1 MKKLVLL
8 MLLVILAGIT
18 LQAQARSFRSIQP
31 IAQPGPVPAGATPIT
46 AVQPIDRALVEQA
59 VNDVARAWNS
69 GELSGLLAD
78 DFASRSR
85 LLDTIAEVVPRDAT
99 LTILGIQAVSTLEQ
113 YRDAEGTLVSTVSA
127 VVRSQIEYNDPVSGY
142 RRLEGIGEWLF
153 RVTQTELRPSEPSLP
168 ATAGPSGPVMGQTS
182 ATDGTRMFIA
192 DVNPPSPRWDQTLT
206 ISGGNFGDGEGT
218 AWVRL
223 RDSGQLLL
231 FRVLSWSD
239 DRITAVIDESA
250 FGLLPG
256 AGLGAEPLTGVLW
269 LEDVGG
275 RNRAGKELAF
285 HAPMSSDLPAG
296 ASAGDADNPHIE
308 GVFPPAPRWDG
319 SVTIRGDNFGRSPG
333 LPILF
338 HPDGSRQILLE
349 VDSWSD
355 TAIVA
360 HIRQTDPG
368 NDLRDVVPEWPDYGP
383 GPTPALLKIV
393 NTHTMKQATR
403 QLNFMPSP
411 LLMTPV
417 LTSFSGL
424 QENGVPHFSPGATVR
439 LSGRNFLST
448 PGSVVFHLGRTDI
461 PAEISDWSDENI
473 FINLPESLEGL
484 IDQGGWLT
492 LNNRLGFA
500 ADFDLLFFARKVT
513 TSIEGRFSMECRG
526 PDHPATATVLYHPLL
541 NTWRVADGLASI
553 HVTAA
558 YDYRPPG
565 ESHVLPTYF
574 VVASEL
580 DDSCRFTA
588 RPAPGSFDPTTELEC
603 SCEGFGRDGRIDG
616 KVLLP
621 VTGPAGTSHGHIDAV
636 R

>member
-1 MKKLVLL
+1 
-8 MLLVILAGIT
+8 
-18 LQAQARSFRSIQP
+18 
-31 IAQPGPVPAGATPIT
+31 
-46 AVQPIDRALVEQA
+46 
-59 VNDVARAWNS
+59 
-69 GELSGLLAD
+69 
-78 DFASRSR
+78 
-85 LLDTIAEVVPRDAT
+85 
-99 LTILGIQAVSTLEQ
+99 
-113 YRDAEGTLVSTVSA
+113 
-127 VVRSQIEYNDPVSGY
+127 
-142 RRLEGIGEWLF
+142 
-153 RVTQTELRPSEPSLP
+153 
-168 ATAGPSGPVMGQTS
+168 
-182 ATDGTRMFIA
+182 
-192 DVNPPSPRWDQTLT
+192 
-206 ISGGNFGDGEGT
+206 
-218 AWVRL
+218 
-223 RDSGQLLL
+223 
-231 FRVLSWSD
+231 
-239 DRITAVIDESA
+239 
-250 FGLLPG
+250 
-256 AGLGAEPLTGVLW
+256 
-269 LEDVGG
+269 
-275 RNRAGKELAF
+275 
-285 HAPMSSDLPAG
+285 
-296 ASAGDADNPHIE
+296 
-308 GVFPPAPRWDG
+308 
-319 SVTIRGDNFGRSPG
+319 
-333 LPILF
+333 
-338 HPDGSRQILLE
+338 
-349 VDSWSD
+349 
-355 TAIVA
+355 
-360 HIRQTDPG
+360 
-368 NDLRDVVPEWPDYGP
+368 
-383 GPTPALLKIV
+383 
-393 NTHTMKQATR
+393 MKQATR

-424 QENGVPHFSPGATVR
+424 QENGIPHFSPGATVR

-448 PGSVVFHLGRTDI
+448 PGSVVLHLGRTDI

-558 YDYRPPG
+558 YDYRPAG

-603 SCEGFGRDGRIDG
+603 SCEGFGGDGRIDG